1 MSMSLARVLGPQVR
15 VNIVAPGHVQTPW
28 HDKAHNPEG
37 VAEAERRYAAAAPLK
52 SVCEPED
59 VADAIVWLLE
69 GARRVTGEL
78 IYVDSGIHIASP
90 R

>member
-1 MSMSLARVLGPQVR
+1 VLGPQVR
-15 VNIVAPGHVQTPW
+15 VNVVAPGHVQTPW
-28 HDKAHNPEG
+28 HEKGHNSPEA

-78 IYVDSGIHIASP
+78 IYVDSGIHIASA